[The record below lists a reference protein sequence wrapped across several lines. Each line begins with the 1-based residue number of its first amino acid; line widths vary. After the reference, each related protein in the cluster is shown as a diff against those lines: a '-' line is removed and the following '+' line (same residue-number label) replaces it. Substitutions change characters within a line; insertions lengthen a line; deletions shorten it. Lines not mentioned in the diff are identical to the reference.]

1 MDQLHQR
8 QVRSVYLI
16 TYSQA
21 DIEKYTKQ
29 SFASMVVNA
38 FEEGSVKV
46 LQWVC
51 CQESHTL
58 QGEHF
63 HVAIKLNKIRRWI
76 SVKRKHSYQNGIQV
90 HFSSNHENY
99 YGAWKYITKERNFIE
114 SEGHPDL
121 SSASA
126 PRTSNASRSKRKQT
140 GGETSTQSKR
150 ERLDNLT
157 IHETIIKNNIHCTNE
172 LLALANTQKLNGKTN
187 LTAFILDK
195 GIKKVSELI
204 DTSWALT
211 KASDV
216 MLRSTKSR
224 FKLAYD
230 YLQKPCADDCDG
242 IWLTTAIKTLQ
253 NNDINIEEYTH
264 SIIQLLIHG
273 RSKYRNL
280 MIVGPANCGKTFMLQ
295 PLSVIYNCF
304 QNPESNSFAWV
315 GTEEAEVIILN
326 DLRWNTKLISWNDF
340 LLLLEGQPVHLPAPK
355 SHFSKDILLTK
366 DTPIFSTSSETVSLV
381 RNGILLQKETEM
393 MSVRW
398 KVFKFFYQIA
408 ENEQGPNQS
417 MWSMFC

>member
-38 FEEGSVKV
+38 FEEGFVKV

-76 SVKRKHSYQNGIQV
+76 SVKRKRSHQNGIEV
-90 HFSSNHENY
+90 NFSSNHENY
-99 YGAWKYITKERNFIE
+99 YSAWKYITKERNFIE

-140 GGETSTQSKR
+140 GGKTSTQSKR

-216 MLRSTKSR
+216 MLRSTKYR

-230 YLQKPCADDCDG
+230 YLQKPCAD
-242 IWLTTAIKTLQ
+242 
-253 NNDINIEEYTH
+253 
-264 SIIQLLIHG
+264 
-273 RSKYRNL
+273 R
-280 MIVGPANCGKTFMLQ
+280 
-295 PLSVIYNCF
+295 
-304 QNPESNSFAWV
+304 
-315 GTEEAEVIILN
+315 
-326 DLRWNTKLISWNDF
+326 
-340 LLLLEGQPVHLPAPK
+340 
-355 SHFSKDILLTK
+355 
-366 DTPIFSTSSETVSLV
+366 
-381 RNGILLQKETEM
+381 
-393 MSVRW
+393 
-398 KVFKFFYQIA
+398 
-408 ENEQGPNQS
+408 
-417 MWSMFC
+417 